1 VQALWLQHHA
11 SLSSPSFCP
20 KKIFKTVSSS
30 LKPSTVA
37 QVAPAEARGIY
48 WMSMCEGVV
57 AAAPYIPLQFTILVR
72 SKVKKIFS
80 TVSCSFKPSAV
91 AQVAPAE
98 ASGIYEMTICA
109 GVEAAA
115 PFNLLQFIILFKI
128 KSGKYSAQ

>member
-48 WMSMCEGVV
+48 WMSMCEGV
-57 AAAPYIPLQFTILVR
+57 
-72 SKVKKIFS
+72 
-80 TVSCSFKPSAV
+80 
-91 AQVAPAE
+91 
-98 ASGIYEMTICA
+98 
-109 GVEAAA
+109 EAAA